1 MDDETELNATDATKK
16 VPDDNA
22 VKSKEEEDREHV
34 EQQVLA
40 VMKKNR
46 KEITPEYRKVLI
58 ERLEKARAV
67 KNKGKKVGVKLK
79 RTIMPDA
86 DEKQNY
92 CSICK
97 RSYKTAK
104 GLKQHCQRIHGEKK
118 MSAKIKDAEAQQQE
132 TESKSDET
140 KKQTESK
147 TEDAKENKVIEKTN
161 EVITPHVEKITD
173 KERLLIAQQKQAQQ
187 KQAQQ
192 KQAQQKQIE
201 QQKQAQQK
209 QAQQKLMQNIPPP
222 SPKLTR
228 QPPTEPRYTIKEFRM
243 MEARQK
249 EVMKIREKEMKKRA
263 KQDHIQK
270 SVALMI
276 AGGVK

>member
-1 MDDETELNATDATKK
+1 MEDKQERNDNDATKK

-22 VKSKEEEDREHV
+22 LKSKEEEDREHV

-58 ERLEKARAV
+58 ERLEKARAI

-79 RTIMPDA
+79 RTIMPDP

-97 RSYKTAK
+97 RSYKTART
-104 GLKQHCQRIHGEKK
+104 LKQHCQRIHGEKK
-118 MSAKIKDAEAQQQE
+118 MSVKIKDAEAQQQE

-140 KKQTESK
+140 KKQTEDK
-147 TEDAKENKVIEKTN
+147 TEDGKENKVIKPTN
-161 EVITPHVEKITD
+161 EVIAPHVEKITD

-187 KQAQQ
+187 KQ
-192 KQAQQKQIE
+192 IE

-209 QAQQKLMQNIPPP
+209 IIEQQKQAQQKIMQNTPPP

-249 EVMKIREKEMKKRA
+249 EVMKIREKEMKAKA
-263 KQDHIQK
+263 KQEHIQK

-276 AGGVK
+276 AGGIR

>member
-1 MDDETELNATDATKK
+1 MEDKMERNDNDGNKK

-34 EQQVLA
+34 EKQVLA
-40 VMKKNR
+40 VMKQNR
-46 KEITPEYRKVLI
+46 KEITPEYRQVLI

-67 KNKGKKVGVKLK
+67 KNKGKKVGVKVK

-118 MSAKIKDAEAQQQE
+118 MSVKIKDAEEKQQ
-132 TESKSDET
+132 TESKGESNETIDES
-140 KKQTESK
+140 KKQTEVK
-147 TEDAKENKVIEKTN
+147 TEDAKENKVIKPTN

-192 KQAQQKQIE
+192 RQAQQRQLE
-201 QQKQAQQK
+201 QQKQAQQR
-209 QAQQKLMQNIPPP
+209 LMQPTPPP

-228 QPPTEPRYTIKEFRM
+228 QPPTETRYTIKEYRM

-249 EVMKIREKEMKKRA
+249 EVMKMREREIKNRA
-263 KQDHIQK
+263 RQDHIQK
-270 SVALMI
+270 SIALMV
-276 AGGVK
+276 AGGIR

>member
-1 MDDETELNATDATKK
+1 MDDETELNATEATKK

-22 VKSKEEEDREHV
+22 VKSKEEDREHV

-192 KQAQQKQIE
+192 K
-201 QQKQAQQK
+201 
-209 QAQQKLMQNIPPP
+209 LMQNIPPP

-270 SVALMI
+270 SIALMI

>member
-1 MDDETELNATDATKK
+1 MDDKTELNDNNDTKK

-58 ERLEKARAV
+58 ERLEKAREI

-79 RTIMPDA
+79 RTIMPDD

-97 RSYKTAK
+97 RSYKTPRTY
-104 GLKQHCQRIHGEKK
+104 KQHCQKIHGEKK
-118 MSAKIKDAEAQQQE
+118 MSVKIKDAEAQQQE
-132 TESKSDET
+132 TESKPDET
-140 KKQTESK
+140 KKQTEVK
-147 TEDAKENKVIEKTN
+147 TEDAKENKVIEKSN
-161 EVITPHVEKITD
+161 EVITPHVEQITD
-173 KERLLIAQQKQAQQ
+173 KERLLIAQQKEAQQKEAQQKEAQQ
-187 KQAQQ
+187 KQAQ
-192 KQAQQKQIE
+192 K
-201 QQKQAQQK
+201 
-209 QAQQKLMQNIPPP
+209 KLMQNTPPP

-228 QPPTEPRYTIKEFRM
+228 QPLTEQRYTIKEFRM

-249 EVMKIREKEMKKRA
+249 EVMKIREKEIKKRE
-263 KQDHIQK
+263 KEEHIKK
-270 SVALMI
+270 SVALML